1 MERENNFDL
10 LRIISTIAVILIHVN
25 YMFFQY
31 HWMNPD
37 MGDAYYVVE
46 SIVNIITR
54 FSVPCFV
61 LLSGAFILRN
71 KKNRDFRSFYRKAA
85 YKIFLPLVG
94 VILFL
99 LALDEVYA
107 ALGSHK
113 FLSPF
118 KGILTGSFFNLWY
131 MYMLGGLYFLAPA
144 IIRLKECLSLRQYH
158 LVTVVMLLWACISQA
173 SSHYAIAYSGGVVA
187 AYISYFMAGDVIHS
201 LPLRKEIRYKIVPA
215 ILSVLSIAV
224 AFVARYFGFSY
235 YLFDAYTNF
244 FSPAV
249 MIYSLSLFYLFKYVS
264 ISADCSWLSGKT
276 FYIYMFHTLFIVII
290 SKGLRRFL
298 PQSELWAIVLVLLA
312 VFVLALLSAV
322 FYDFLWK
329 MAEKD
334 WKARERWYAFFDRVC
349 DRYIY

>member
-1 MERENNFDL
+1 M
-10 LRIISTIAVILIHVN
+10 
-25 YMFFQY
+25 
-31 HWMNPD
+31 
-37 MGDAYYVVE
+37 
-46 SIVNIITR
+46 
-54 FSVPCFV
+54 
-61 LLSGAFILRN
+61 
-71 KKNRDFRSFYRKAA
+71 
-85 YKIFLPLVG
+85 
-94 VILFL
+94 
-99 LALDEVYA
+99 
-107 ALGSHK
+107 
-113 FLSPF
+113 
-118 KGILTGSFFNLWY
+118 
-131 MYMLGGLYFLAPA
+131 
-144 IIRLKECLSLRQYH
+144 
-158 LVTVVMLLWACISQA
+158 
-173 SSHYAIAYSGGVVA
+173 A